1 MVFDSCGFF
10 VVAFKGSLAGV
21 VAGAFFAAGGALAGV
36 AGAGSGLGAGV
47 GAAAGLGAALV
58 PLRPPYLGFLA
69 AAASAF
75 NLAFS
80 AFRSLCA
87 NQAFLT
93 RRWKWPLVITSI
105 LWNSS

>member
-1 MVFDSCGFF
+1 MTETGPMPPLLQGSMPAQ
-10 VVAFKGSLAGV
+10 AFLNQK
-21 VAGAFFAAGGALAGV
+21 
-36 AGAGSGLGAGV
+36 SGE
-47 GAAAGLGAALV
+47 
-58 PLRPPYLGFLA
+58 A

-80 AFRSLCA
+80 AFRSLYA

>member
-1 MVFDSCGFF
+1 MLDRGGAF
-10 VVAFKGSLAGV
+10 VVAAISLAGL
-21 VAGAFFAAGGALAGV
+21 ASGAFFAAGDAL
-36 AGAGSGLGAGV
+36 AGSGLAGSGLAAGV
-47 GAAAGLGAALV
+47 GAGAALGAALV
-58 PLRPPYLGFLA
+58 VLRPPNLGFLA

-80 AFRSLCA
+80 AFRSLYA
-87 NQAFLT
+87 NQTFLT